1 MAAMRKPSGVP
12 VKISAAN
19 HLRLQEWAAADARSM
34 GEIVNELIERYDRER
49 FWQTAREQLA
59 RLKDDPAAWRDY
71 LDEGEELD
79 ALAGDG
85 LENEAPY
92 YSAEEERV
100 IIARTRVPGNG

>member
-1 MAAMRKPSGVP
+1 MTAMRKPAGVP

-19 HLRLQEWAAADARSM
+19 HLRLQEWAAADHRPM

-59 RLKDDPAAWRDY
+59 RLKEDPVAWQDY
-71 LDEGEELD
+71 LDEIEELD

-85 LENEAPY
+85 LEDEEPY
-92 YSAEEERV
+92 YSVEEERE
-100 IIARTRVPGNG
+100 IIARARIPRNG

>member
-1 MAAMRKPSGVP
+1 MTAMRKPAGVP

-19 HLRLQEWAAADARSM
+19 HLRLQEWAAADDRPM

-59 RLKDDPAAWRDY
+59 RLKDDPVAWRDY
-71 LDEGEELD
+71 LDEVEEFDVLV
-79 ALAGDG
+79 GDG

-92 YSAEEERV
+92 YSVEEVRE
-100 IIARTRVPGNG
+100 IIARARIPRNG